1 MAAMTVAR
9 RRFFYLCVLG
19 TLTWRGDG
27 SIQQPPPLQATTQQ
41 QQQQPQ
47 QQQKQQQREQRQPQI
62 RPASATGK
70 ACPSSSFPS
79 SSSPLSLPARGG
91 AGGGGGNTN
100 NGKHLHVQDTDLK
113 KLLKKGQ
120 LQAASFDKTEE
131 SGSSMDGKDN
141 GPSRLALWRRGLY
154 LLYLFSAAILTA
166 FLALISERFRNPY
179 WYRMITCAISRAGA
193 AFIKWGQWA
202 SARPDIFP
210 EELCTTLAMLH
221 SYAPTHSYAFTK
233 QAIEEAFGRPLEEIF
248 EAFDPEPIASG
259 SIAQVHA
266 AVMKGRRV
274 AVKVRHPGV
283 AEQIEKDF
291 RVMKKVAEIADR
303 IPALKFLNL
312 GHSMEQFSH
321 TLASQTRLDVEGRHL
336 LLLNHN
342 FRGWKSTLR
351 FPEPLVLSE
360 GVLVESW
367 EEGVII
373 SDFIA
378 RYSKWR
384 ELEEEGCQMC
394 GVVFGAY
401 THLRLFIQDTLLLP
415 VKPLLD
421 TWKKNARAKRALAR
435 EQEEVAAE
443 AAAEAAESAAAAAG
457 GGGEGGLGGDAAA
470 SLADLKRVAGKRRTP
485 LSVELA
491 HFIVS
496 TGEDLYLKM
505 LLVDNLMHADLHPGN
520 ILIHVNKKGRP
531 VLTLVDAGMVAKL
544 TDIERTNF
552 IGLLEAMGTG
562 DGARAAGHVLG
573 FSITQTC
580 EGGDA
585 AAFTKEMGEVFAVHC
600 KGYGTGVNIGVV
612 LREVLAKVR
621 KFHVRVDVNY
631 ATLLINMLCL
641 EGLASALLPSY
652 NILDRAKPLLAP
664 HSIKII
670 RPFFRKL
677 YPILLSFKRHS
688 DSAVFNLLKKTGNVQ
703 QPPPPGAAPLA
714 ITGGSKDKIP
724 PPPLL
729 PANRHAP
736 RMKEPEP
743 AAH

>member
-1 MAAMTVAR
+1 M
-9 RRFFYLCVLG
+9 
-19 TLTWRGDG
+19 
-27 SIQQPPPLQATTQQ
+27 
-41 QQQQPQ
+41 
-47 QQQKQQQREQRQPQI
+47 
-62 RPASATGK
+62 
-70 ACPSSSFPS
+70 
-79 SSSPLSLPARGG
+79 SLPARGG
-91 AGGGGGNTN
+91 AGGGGVDTI
-100 NGKHLHVQDTDLK
+100 NGKHLHVQDTDMK
-113 KLLKKGQ
+113 KLMKKGQ
-120 LQAASFDKTEE
+120 LQAASFDKADE
-131 SGSSMDGKDN
+131 SDSSMDSKEN
-141 GPSRLALWRRGLY
+141 GPSRLALLRRGLY

-166 FLALISERFRNPY
+166 FLALISERFRSPY

-210 EELCTTLAMLH
+210 EELCVTLAMLH
-221 SYAPTHSYAFTK
+221 SYAPKHSFAFTK
-233 QAIEEAFGRPLEEIF
+233 QAIEEAFGKPLEETF
-248 EAFDPEPIASG
+248 DAFDPEPIASG

-291 RVMKKVAEIADR
+291 RIMKKVAEIADT

-321 TLASQTRLDVEGRHL
+321 TLGSQTKLDVEGRHL

-342 FRGWKSTLR
+342 FRRWKSTLR
-351 FPEPLVLSE
+351 FPEPFVLSE

-394 GVVFGAY
+394 GVVLGAY
-401 THLRLFIQDTLLLP
+401 THLRVFTQDTLLLP
-415 VKPLLD
+415 VKPFLD
-421 TWKKNARAKRALAR
+421 TWKKNARAKRAEAR
-435 EQEEVAAE
+435 EREE
-443 AAAEAAESAAAAAG
+443 AAAEAAENGAAAAE
-457 GGGEGGLGGDAAA
+457 GGEGGVGGDAAA
-470 SLADLKRVAGKRRTP
+470 VSLAELKRVEGKRRMP
-485 LSVELA
+485 LSMELA
-491 HFIVS
+491 HFVVS

-520 ILIHVNKKGRP
+520 ILIHVKKNGRP

-544 TDIERTNF
+544 TDMERTNF

-562 DGARAAGHVLG
+562 NGARAAGHVLG
-573 FSITQTC
+573 FSVTQTC
-580 EGGDA
+580 TGEDA
-585 AAFTKEMGEVFAVHC
+585 VAFTKEMEEVFSMYC
-600 KGYGTGVNIGVV
+600 RGYGTGVNIGVV

-641 EGLASALLPSY
+641 EGIASALLPSY

-664 HSIKII
+664 HSIKLI
-670 RPFFRKL
+670 RPFFRKI
-677 YPILLSFKRHS
+677 YPILLSFKRHT
-688 DSAVFNLLKKTGNVQ
+688 DSAVFNLMKRTSN
-703 QPPPPGAAPLA
+703 APLA
-714 ITGGSKDKIP
+714 ITDGSSDEDKT

-736 RMKEPEP
+736 RMKEP
-743 AAH
+743 AHH

>member
-1 MAAMTVAR
+1 MTVAR

-27 SIQQPPPLQATTQQ
+27 SIQQPPPLQATQQ
-41 QQQQPQ
+41 QQQQPPQ
-47 QQQKQQQREQRQPQI
+47 QQQQRQQRQPQI

-70 ACPSSSFPS
+70 ACPSSPSPS
-79 SSSPLSLPARGG
+79 SSSPSLSLPVRGG
-91 AGGGGGNTN
+91 AGGN

-120 LQAASFDKTEE
+120 LKATSFDRDEE

-233 QAIEEAFGRPLEEIF
+233 QAIEEAFGRPLEETF

-291 RVMKKVAEIADR
+291 RVMKKVAEIADK

-421 TWKKNARAKRALAR
+421 TWKKNARAKRAAAR
-435 EQEEVAAE
+435 EREEVAAD
-443 AAAEAAESAAAAAG
+443 AAAEAAEIAAAAAVG
-457 GGGEGGLGGDAAA
+457 AEEGGDAAAA

-544 TDIERTNF
+544 TDTERTNF

-573 FSITQTC
+573 FSVTQTC
-580 EGGDA
+580 AGEEA
-585 AAFTKEMGEVFAVHC
+585 AAFTKEMGEVFAIHC
-600 KGYGTGVNIGVV
+600 RGYGTGVNIGVV

-677 YPILLSFKRHS
+677 YPLLLSFKRHT
-688 DSAVFNLLKKTGNVQ
+688 DSAVFNVLKKSGNVQ
-703 QPPPPGAAPLA
+703 QPPPAGAPLA
-714 ITGGSKDKIP
+714 ITDGSSASSSSSDDVK
-724 PPPLL
+724 PPLL

-736 RMKEPEP
+736 RMKEPLAP
-743 AAH
+743 PGAH

>member
-1 MAAMTVAR
+1 MVMPASMMVAR
-9 RRFFYLCVLG
+9 RRVFYLCVLG
-19 TLTWRGDG
+19 TLTWRGHG
-27 SIQQPPPLQATTQQ
+27 SIHQPPPLHATTQQ

-47 QQQKQQQREQRQPQI
+47 HQQRQQTRPQI
-62 RPASATGK
+62 RPVSAAGK
-70 ACPSSSFPS
+70 ACPSSTSPS
-79 SSSPLSLPARGG
+79 SSPSLSLPARGG
-91 AGGGGGNTN
+91 GDTT
-100 NGKHLHVQDTDLK
+100 NGKHLHVQDTDMK
-113 KLLKKGQ
+113 KLMKKGQ
-120 LQAASFDKTEE
+120 LQAASFDKTDDV
-131 SGSSMDGKDN
+131 GSSMDSQEIA
-141 GPSRLALWRRGLY
+141 PSRLALVRRGLY
-154 LLYLFSAAILTA
+154 LLYLFSAAIFTA

-210 EELCTTLAMLH
+210 EELCITLAMLH
-221 SYAPTHSYAFTK
+221 SYAPKHSFAFTK
-233 QAIEEAFGRPLEEIF
+233 QAIEEAFGKPLEETF
-248 EAFDPEPIASG
+248 DAFDPEPIASG

-266 AVMKGRRV
+266 AVMKGTRV

-291 RVMKKVAEIADR
+291 RIMRRVAEIADT

-321 TLASQTRLDVEGRHL
+321 TLASQTKLDVEGRHL

-342 FRGWKSTLR
+342 FKGWKSTLR
-351 FPEPLVLSE
+351 FPEPFVLSE
-360 GVLVESW
+360 GILVESW

-394 GVVFGAY
+394 GVVLGAY

-421 TWKKNARAKRALAR
+421 ARRKKARIKRAETR
-435 EQEEVAAE
+435 EREESAAD
-443 AAAEAAESAAAAAG
+443 AAAEVAENAAAAAG
-457 GGGEGGLGGDAAA
+457 GGEGGVGGDAAA
-470 SLADLKRVAGKRRTP
+470 ASLAELKKAAGKRRTP
-485 LSVELA
+485 LSMELA
-491 HFIVS
+491 HFVVS

-520 ILIHVNKKGRP
+520 ILIHLKKNGRP

-544 TDIERTNF
+544 TDMERTNF

-573 FSITQTC
+573 FSVTQTC
-580 EGGDA
+580 TGEDA
-585 AAFTKEMGEVFAVHC
+585 VAFTKEMEEVFARYC
-600 KGYGTGVNIGVV
+600 RGYGTGVNMGVV

-631 ATLLINMLCL
+631 ATLLINLLCL

-664 HSIKII
+664 HSNKLI
-670 RPFFRKL
+670 RPFFRKI
-677 YPILLSFKRHS
+677 YPLLLSFKRHT
-688 DSAVFNLLKKTGNVQ
+688 DSAVFNLMKRTSN
-703 QPPPPGAAPLA
+703 APLA
-714 ITGGSKDKIP
+714 ITDGTSDEDKA

-736 RMKEPEP
+736 RMKEP
-743 AAH
+743 AHH